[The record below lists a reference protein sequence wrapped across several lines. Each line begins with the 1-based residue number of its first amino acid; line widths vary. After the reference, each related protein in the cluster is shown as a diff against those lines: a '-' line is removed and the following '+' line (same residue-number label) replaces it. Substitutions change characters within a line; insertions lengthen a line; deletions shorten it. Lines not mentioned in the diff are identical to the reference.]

1 MSISMSGAT
10 RPVTTSVRPARRA
23 WWSVSALALLGM
35 IALVASCVPQPAT
48 PTSSTTTTTIAPADL
63 HFAVGDSCDPMAS
76 RYQFLVAGQGGTVQP
91 LFGQNFMLMYG
102 GVVAFQCVE
111 GAAATVD
118 PMTKIS
124 VGDYCAYNDTQN
136 RGIFVYKVYD
146 GQDEGT
152 VRATTDAL
160 GRSVLTCVPSAT
172 PPTTTLP
179 TTTVPTTT
187 TTIAGT
193 LTSFAVGDSCDP
205 MRSNYEYLTAGQGGT
220 IQPLFGQDFM
230 LMYGGVVVFQCVGG
244 AAATVD
250 PMTKISVGDYCTY
263 DGIPEQG
270 IFIYK
275 FNPNQV
281 DGTVRATTDGS
292 GRQVLTC
299 NPSVTAPTTTAP
311 TTTAPTTTT
320 TIVTTLTSFAVG
332 DSCDPMA
339 SRNGDLVSGQGGTI
353 QPLYG
358 QNLMLMYGGV
368 VLFRCVGGAAATVD
382 PMTKISVGD
391 YCTYNGVGMSQGLF
405 IYKYNQNQVDG
416 MVQATTDGFGRQ
428 VLTCSPPTP

>member
-1 MSISMSGAT
+1 MSISMSGST

-124 VGDYCAYNDTQN
+124 VGDYC
-136 RGIFVYKVYD
+136 
-146 GQDEGT
+146 
-152 VRATTDAL
+152 
-160 GRSVLTCVPSAT
+160 
-172 PPTTTLP
+172 
-179 TTTVPTTT
+179 
-187 TTIAGT
+187 
-193 LTSFAVGDSCDP
+193 
-205 MRSNYEYLTAGQGGT
+205 
-220 IQPLFGQDFM
+220 
-230 LMYGGVVVFQCVGG
+230 
-244 AAATVD
+244 
-250 PMTKISVGDYCTY
+250 
-263 DGIPEQG
+263 
-270 IFIYK
+270 
-275 FNPNQV
+275 
-281 DGTVRATTDGS
+281 
-292 GRQVLTC
+292 
-299 NPSVTAPTTTAP
+299 
-311 TTTAPTTTT
+311 
-320 TIVTTLTSFAVG
+320 
-332 DSCDPMA
+332 
-339 SRNGDLVSGQGGTI
+339 
-353 QPLYG
+353 
-358 QNLMLMYGGV
+358 
-368 VLFRCVGGAAATVD
+368 
-382 PMTKISVGD
+382 
-391 YCTYNGVGMSQGLF
+391 TYNGVGMSQGLF

>member
-1 MSISMSGAT
+1 
-10 RPVTTSVRPARRA
+10 
-23 WWSVSALALLGM
+23 
-35 IALVASCVPQPAT
+35 
-48 PTSSTTTTTIAPADL
+48 
-63 HFAVGDSCDPMAS
+63 MAS
-76 RYQFLVAGQGGTVQP
+76 RYQFLVAGQGGTIQP
-91 LFGQNFMLMYG
+91 LFGQNFMLMYN
-102 GVVAFQCVE
+102 GVVAFRCEE

-160 GRSVLTCVPSAT
+160 GRSVLTCVPGN
-172 PPTTTLP
+172 PP
-179 TTTVPTTT
+179 PTTT
-187 TTIAGT
+187 TTTTTTTTLATT

-205 MRSNYEYLTAGQGGT
+205 MASNYEYLTAGQGGT

-244 AAATVD
+244 AAASVD

-275 FNPNQV
+275 FNQSQV
-281 DGTVRATTDGS
+281 DGTVRATRDGG

-299 NPSVTAPTTTAP
+299 NPIVTPPTTTAP

-320 TIVTTLTSFAVG
+320 PTTTTPTTTTPTTTLTSFAVG

-339 SRNGDLVSGQGGTI
+339 SRNGDLVSGQFGTI

-391 YCTYNGVGMSQGLF
+391 YCTYNGVGMTQGLF

-416 MVQATTDGFGRQ
+416 TVQATTDGFGRQ
-428 VLTCSPPTP
+428 LLTCSPPAP